1 MNIPY
6 VDVHYIPLLS
16 QQKKTWKS
24 DKNPMKIHQVDTPP
38 I

>member
-1 MNIPY
+1 MLMSIIFRY
-6 VDVHYIPLLS
+6 FHKK
-16 QQKKTWKS
+16 KKTWKS